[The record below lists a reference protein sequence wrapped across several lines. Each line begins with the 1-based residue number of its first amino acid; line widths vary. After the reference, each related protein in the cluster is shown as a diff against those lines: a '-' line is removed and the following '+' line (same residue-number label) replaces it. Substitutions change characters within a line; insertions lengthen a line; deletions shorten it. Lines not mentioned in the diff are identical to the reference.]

1 MEQLVGQLAPGD
13 GRSDSASR
21 DGIWITGTL
30 MRSLI
35 FAAVLAFGVGTAT
48 AGTLPPPV
56 PEDVSVQITG
66 PTGSAVEVQQ
76 GENFSISLQS
86 SPSTGGRWVVTEKPD
101 FVDDGGMRNGP
112 VNAPAA
118 NGRSMLGAPMWN
130 VFLFTANAAGSG
142 PLSLELR
149 GPGGQV
155 WQTFTVTIN
164 AQ

>member
-1 MEQLVGQLAPGD
+1 
-13 GRSDSASR
+13 
-21 DGIWITGTL
+21 

-35 FAAVLAFGVGTAT
+35 FAAVLALGVGTAS
-48 AGTLPPPV
+48 AQTLPPPV
-56 PEDVSVQITG
+56 PEDVAVQING
-66 PTGSAVEVQQ
+66 PSGSTAEVQQ

-86 SPSTGGRWVVTEKPD
+86 SPSTGGRWEVTEKPD
-101 FVDDGGMRNGP
+101 FVDAAGMQNGP
-112 VNAPAA
+112 TRAPAA
-118 NGRSMLGAPMWN
+118 NGRPMIGAPVWN

-142 PLSLELR
+142 ALTLELH